1 MTKKIF
7 LSLMAVLGLL
17 LSAHAQERE
26 ITGSVKDHAGAGIV
40 GATILVEGTTKG
52 TTSGADGSFSIK
64 AAPDN
69 VLVVSFMG
77 YQSHTIKVGTQT
89 RIDVV
94 LKENTQAIDD
104 VIVVAFG
111 TAKKEAFTGS
121 ATVIKSD
128 DIAKS
133 QQSNVAQALA
143 GKVAGVQLTNTS
155 GQPGESPKIRIRGFS
170 SLNAGNDP
178 LWIVDGMPY
187 SGDLNNLNPSDIE
200 SMTVLKDAASN
211 SLYGA
216 RGANGVVM
224 ITTKKAKS
232 QEAHVTIDAKWGV
245 NSRAVQDYAYITN
258 PAQFYELHYSA
269 LKNYYVNSGMSVG
282 EAHLRANT
290 NLTANANDGGLGY
303 MVYTVP
309 SGQEFIGINGKVN
322 PAATLGRRLVYEG
335 KEYYIRPDDWTD
347 AAFRSSLRQE
357 YNASISG
364 QTGNASIYGSFGYLN
379 NEGIAYNSDMDRY
392 TARLRVDYQAKK
404 WLKFGANANYTHFRY
419 NQIDDSGAGNSSGN
433 VFAYTT
439 AVGPIYPLYIRDG
452 EGNVM
457 YNEDGIKLYDYG
469 NGDNA
474 GMERSLFPNSN
485 ALSDSRLN
493 KQEAEGNAF
502 NGTGYIDVTF
512 LKDFKFTFNA
522 GVSLDETRSTSVTNP
537 WFGQFASEKGM
548 VSKGHQRNFDLNLQQ
563 ILNYTKQIG
572 HHNLNVMLGHE
583 SYQNRIYLLS
593 ASKSNMLTQDN
604 DELAGAIID
613 KQGAG
618 SYRREYNNEGY
629 FARVMYDYAGKYF
642 ASASYRRDASSR
654 FHPDHRWGNFWSLG
668 AAWIINRESWFNAS
682 WVNMLKVKA
691 SYGSQGNDNL
701 GSKAESYYRYTDYRE
716 ILSSGDGVTSVLY
729 QKGNPDITW
738 ETNANLNV
746 GVEFGLWDNRLSGS
760 IDVFNRKTTDM
771 LFELATPIES
781 GYTTIFTN
789 IGDMVNRGLEIEL
802 NADLIRTKNLV
813 WDFSLNMTHYKNK
826 VTHLPEQ
833 FKNNTTAD
841 GKHVGRWQDTKF
853 LTEGESVFSFYVPT
867 YAGVDPET
875 GKSLWYTYKT
885 DDAGNKERI
894 KTSDY
899 SVASQEG
906 REMHGDALPDVY
918 GGFGTSLRFYGV
930 DFSIGFTYQLGG
942 QVLDQ
947 GYRFYMNSPAGTS
960 TGNNYHHDLLNSW
973 THENSGSNIPRFAY
987 NDSNQAAVS
996 DRFLTSASYLN
1007 IQNITL
1013 GYTLPKR
1020 ITRKFLVENLR
1031 IYLACDNVWYWS
1043 KRQGLDPRQS
1053 INGITNPYYYAPIR
1067 TFSGGVTVTF

>member
-7 LSLMAVLGLL
+7 LSLMAVLGLF

-52 TTSGADGSFSIK
+52 YDLRCGRQFFDQSRTGQCAGRVVHGLSVPHDQGGDAN
-64 AAPDN
+64 PDRRRAERGHT
-69 VLVVSFMG
+69 G
-77 YQSHTIKVGTQT
+77 YRRRDRRSVRYG
-89 RIDVV
+89 
-94 LKENTQAIDD
+94 
-104 VIVVAFG
+104 
-111 TAKKEAFTGS
+111 KKEAFTGS

-335 KEYYIRPDDWTD
+335 KEYYVRPDDWTD

-537 WFGQFASEKGM
+537 WFGQFASEKAW
-548 VSKGHQRNFDLNLQQ
+548 SRK
-563 ILNYTKQIG
+563 
-572 HHNLNVMLGHE
+572 
-583 SYQNRIYLLS
+583 
-593 ASKSNMLTQDN
+593 
-604 DELAGAIID
+604 AISGI
-613 KQGAG
+613 
-618 SYRREYNNEGY
+618 ST
-629 FARVMYDYAGKYF
+629 
-642 ASASYRRDASSR
+642 STCSR
-654 FHPDHRWGNFWSLG
+654 FSTTPSR
-668 AAWIINRESWFNAS
+668 
-682 WVNMLKVKA
+682 
-691 SYGSQGNDNL
+691 
-701 GSKAESYYRYTDYRE
+701 
-716 ILSSGDGVTSVLY
+716 SG
-729 QKGNPDITW
+729 
-738 ETNANLNV
+738 
-746 GVEFGLWDNRLSGS
+746 
-760 IDVFNRKTTDM
+760 TT
-771 LFELATPIES
+771 
-781 GYTTIFTN
+781 
-789 IGDMVNRGLEIEL
+789 
-802 NADLIRTKNLV
+802 
-813 WDFSLNMTHYKNK
+813 
-826 VTHLPEQ
+826 
-833 FKNNTTAD
+833 
-841 GKHVGRWQDTKF
+841 
-853 LTEGESVFSFYVPT
+853 
-867 YAGVDPET
+867 
-875 GKSLWYTYKT
+875 
-885 DDAGNKERI
+885 
-894 KTSDY
+894 
-899 SVASQEG
+899 
-906 REMHGDALPDVY
+906 
-918 GGFGTSLRFYGV
+918 
-930 DFSIGFTYQLGG
+930 
-942 QVLDQ
+942 
-947 GYRFYMNSPAGTS
+947 TS
-960 TGNNYHHDLLNSW
+960 T
-973 THENSGSNIPRFAY
+973 
-987 NDSNQAAVS
+987 
-996 DRFLTSASYLN
+996 
-1007 IQNITL
+1007 
-1013 GYTLPKR
+1013 
-1020 ITRKFLVENLR
+1020 
-1031 IYLACDNVWYWS
+1031 
-1043 KRQGLDPRQS
+1043 
-1053 INGITNPYYYAPIR
+1053 
-1067 TFSGGVTVTF
+1067 